1 MLLFKSMLYLN
12 ILIWEVGMN
21 GFLIPVL
28 AACGSRKYFFY
39 APLQYV
45 DIVLKYF
52 LIMCL

>member
-1 MLLFKSMLYLN
+1 
-12 ILIWEVGMN
+12 MN

>member
-1 MLLFKSMLYLN
+1 
-12 ILIWEVGMN
+12 MN
-21 GFLIPVL
+21 GFPVPVL